1 MPKHPTHHGTREGST
16 PTTTILQI
24 LSFMPGPSS
33 SHACPCLKP
42 SNSHLPASQCPTSTW
57 GYTRRGQQV
66 ALRLPFPLRWTG
78 LQTPAGPCPSLL
90 SSPAGTGVGSVTSNC
105 PLSFLLAPAT
115 RPEETPVASAGS
127 GLSFPARWVR
137 RVPKGPSCSWWG
149 GAGRG

>member
-1 MPKHPTHHGTREGST
+1 MEPGRAARPQPQFFKSC
-16 PTTTILQI
+16 
-24 LSFMPGPSS
+24 LS
-33 SHACPCLKP
+33 CPV
-42 SNSHLPASQCPTSTW
+42 HLPATLAHVSNPQTATSPPPNALHLPG

-78 LQTPAGPCPSLL
+78 LQTPAGPCPSFL

-115 RPEETPVASAGS
+115 RPEETPVAPAGS